1 MPSLQ
6 FRLAKALVRL
16 DTLLTLYG
24 YAPLRYRRF
33 LFDKVAP
40 RLARKVPGVRSEPAD
55 LPGIPAE
62 WLIPEGCEA
71 GKAILYLHGGG
82 YAIGCI
88 DSHRSLASQI
98 ASAAGCRALI
108 VGYRL
113 APEDPFPA
121 AVEDAAAAF
130 RWLLSRGYAP
140 HRVAV
145 AGDSAGGGL
154 AVALMVY
161 LREAGDPLPAAAL
174 LLSPWTDLEVT
185 GGTCGT
191 VGRKDPMLTPK
202 ILRDYARLY
211 LGSRDSR
218 DPLAS
223 PLYADLR
230 GLPPMLIQVG
240 TEEILLDDA
249 RRLARRAE
257 EAGVEVRLEVE
268 EGMFHVWQFFSPTV
282 PESKEAVERLGG
294 FARDRLAS

>member
-1 MPSLQ
+1 
-6 FRLAKALVRL
+6 
-16 DTLLTLYG
+16 
-24 YAPLRYRRF
+24 
-33 LFDKVAP
+33 
-40 RLARKVPGVRSEPAD
+40 
-55 LPGIPAE
+55 
-62 WLIPEGCEA
+62 
-71 GKAILYLHGGG
+71 
-82 YAIGCI
+82 
-88 DSHRSLASQI
+88 
-98 ASAAGCRALI
+98 
-108 VGYRL
+108 
-113 APEDPFPA
+113 
-121 AVEDAAAAF
+121 
-130 RWLLSRGYAP
+130 
-140 HRVAV
+140 
-145 AGDSAGGGL
+145 
-154 AVALMVY
+154 
-161 LREAGDPLPAAAL
+161 
-174 LLSPWTDLEVT
+174 
-185 GGTCGT
+185 
-191 VGRKDPMLTPK
+191 MLTPK